1 MLYLCLKVQLHSR
14 MIEIALPK
22 NTTPLDAAMY
32 LAMLVSRPE
41 KVDPILDTVREIT
54 SRQGSTGNT
63 FSQAEQKQ
71 LQAACNK
78 LATYLTTEEQLRG
91 FTKEDLER
99 RLRERFETTQT
110 HRRWGLK
117 LFAIIGSGLA
127 LGLLSL
133 LIEPP
138 QPIPDPKLFIT
149 FHILLAIPTTFTVIS
164 LGAAW
169 FFFSALKHFKTE
181 LRKAYIITAL
191 GIGLLGIAHMQMPI
205 IGYINE
211 FGGAWIHDG
220 AIGFLYVPAHS
231 LIFAG
236 ALIFA
241 RLMGVR
247 SRLNTWPVVLAACA
261 AGILFTVL
269 YPHSPAQWSEAF
281 FDIAT
286 STFPIAVIVSV
297 IAAFNFYIISRR
309 INDIFRKPLRW
320 LGHTNLLLAISVG
333 HILIIRLVFTY
344 FNFWVDYGLIML
356 PYFLASLAALRAGY
370 LFNRVSHY

>member
-1 MLYLCLKVQLHSR
+1 MSQAV
-14 MIEIALPK
+14 EIALPK
-22 NTTPLDAAMY
+22 NATPLDAAMY
-32 LAMLVSRPE
+32 LAMLVSKPE

-54 SRQGSTGNT
+54 ARQGSTDST
-63 FSQAEQKQ
+63 SLSETEQKQ
-71 LQAACNK
+71 LQEACNK

-91 FTKEDLER
+91 FTQEDLER
-99 RLRERFETTQT
+99 RLQERFERTGVN
-110 HRRWGLK
+110 RRWGLK
-117 LFAIIGSGLA
+117 LLIIIGGGLA

-133 LIEPP
+133 LIQPP
-138 QPIPDPKLFIT
+138 QPIPDPKQLIT
-149 FHILLAIPTTFTVIS
+149 FHILLAIPTAFTVIS

-191 GIGLLGIAHMQMPI
+191 GISLLGVAHMQMPI

-220 AIGFLYVPAHS
+220 AVGVVYTPAHILIWIGS
-231 LIFAG
+231 VIFALLIG
-236 ALIFA
+236 AQ
-241 RLMGVR
+241 
-247 SRLNTWPVVLAACA
+247 SRFNTWPVLLAVCM
-261 AGILFTVL
+261 AGVLFTVL
-269 YPHSPAQWSEAF
+269 YPHSPAQWSEKF
-281 FDIAT
+281 FDFAT
-286 STFPIAVIVSV
+286 GTFPIAVTFSTG
-297 IAAFNFYIISRR
+297 AAINFYMISRR

-320 LGHTNLLLAISVG
+320 LGHANMLLAVSVG

-344 FNFWVDYGLIML
+344 ANFWVDYGLIML